1 MAKFISVD
9 IESSGLDHNKCSILS
24 FGAVIEDTSKS
35 TPVDELP
42 SFYTRIYNEEVYW
55 EPYAHQLNEE
65 LCGEITVEDPTTENF
80 MILFTDWLYS
90 HFDVNEKINV
100 AGKNYSG
107 FDKRFLEKL
116 EGWNTIKF
124 SHRVIDPSILYMDW
138 DNDTELPNLD
148 ECLKRANINKTVSHN
163 ALDDAMD
170 IVNLLRVYRGSR

>member
-1 MAKFISVD
+1 MKTKRIQVFEHA
-9 IESSGLDHNKCSILS
+9 ILY
-24 FGAVIEDTSKS
+24 FG
-35 TPVDELP
+35 
-42 SFYTRIYNEEVYW
+42 EVYNDVKF
-55 EPYAHQLNEE
+55 EKHHYIALSKLNILHNDKYFETRHNGIRFKQFVGVIQVDG
-65 LCGEITVEDPTTENF
+65 LTIEILPKIDNYKED
-80 MILFTDWLYS
+80 
-90 HFDVNEKINV
+90 EKITV

-116 EGWNTIKF
+116 EGWNTINF

-138 DNDTELPNLD
+138 DNDESLPNLD

>member
-1 MAKFISVD
+1 M
-9 IESSGLDHNKCSILS
+9 
-24 FGAVIEDTSKS
+24 
-35 TPVDELP
+35 
-42 SFYTRIYNEEVYW
+42 
-55 EPYAHQLNEE
+55 
-65 LCGEITVEDPTTENF
+65 
-80 MILFTDWLYS
+80 
-90 HFDVNEKINV
+90 

>member
-1 MAKFISVD
+1 MKILAID
-9 IESSGLDHNKCSILS
+9 LETTGLDFDNCQILS
-24 FGAVIEDTSKS
+24 IGAVIDNGTDKPLQTYYKQVVHDT
-35 TPVDELP
+35 
-42 SFYTRIYNEEVYW
+42 Y
-55 EPYAHQLNEE
+55 H
-65 LCGEITVEDPTTENF
+65 GEIYALNLNKQLLTDILENKDGNNIHIDNLVDDF
-80 MILFTDWLYS
+80 KNWLYQ
-90 HFDVNEKINV
+90 HYKEDEKITV
-100 AGKNYSG
+100 CGKNYSG

-138 DNDTELPNLD
+138 DNDESLPNLD